1 VSRGQPVNQ
10 EIPGRRERLC
20 PITRSTAG
28 SASNP
33 ASPPVEGLRA
43 SLLAES
49 RREALATLFL
59 RVKGSASSPCR
70 NTNRW
75 PQRRSRGCHHPTLA
89 LNDARR
95 APEAR
100 TLRQSSCSPCSLRR
114 SLGRCGNP
122 AAVRSVAQG
131 ALATLALHH
140 RTLRQFQLQSLFSPS
155 ESRTLRQS
163 SCSPLRR
170 TGSAS
175 NPGFT
180 PQDAAAIPAA
190 VLGSAKRWPG
200 RRTRGF
206 S

>member
-10 EIPGRRERLC
+10 EIPGRRKRLC

-131 ALATLALHH
+131 ALAALALHH
-140 RTLRQFQLQSLFSPS
+140 RTLRQFRLQSLAPPNVGL
-155 ESRTLRQS
+155 EGARE
-163 SCSPLRR
+163 
-170 TGSAS
+170 AS
-175 NPGFT
+175 LEGLKAPE
-180 PQDAAAIPAA
+180 DAAANPAA
-190 VLGSAKRWPG
+190 VLGLSQQQQSAP
-200 RRTRGF
+200 TRQ
-206 S
+206 ST